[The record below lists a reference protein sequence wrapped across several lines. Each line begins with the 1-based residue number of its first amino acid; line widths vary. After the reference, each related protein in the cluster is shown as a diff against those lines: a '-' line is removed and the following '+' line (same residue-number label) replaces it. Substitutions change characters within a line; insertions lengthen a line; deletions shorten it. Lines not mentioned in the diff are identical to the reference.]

1 MSINLDKIDFHD
13 FNSLFKQSEP
23 KSIDIYIN
31 SFYSFLFLKNSTFY
45 STLKSISEK
54 NYSCIRILSMCS
66 KDQFDSICSYFS
78 SIKNICFNN
87 IPCFTEKPENF
98 ITIYINKK
106 IIFFFKITYEETK
119 KAFNCTL
126 YNILF
131 NELITF
137 FLLIY
142 DFLWKTIEKNEVLEE
157 RTIFQQDFIDIATHQ
172 LRNPILPILGF
183 SKTLKSKIKDPV
195 LLEYVDII
203 IRNGEKLRDI
213 ANDILDVSRI
223 ETNSLKTNK
232 ESFDISMMISNIIAE
247 YQNISLREST
257 DIKFIYYGK
266 LNLSI
271 NADKS
276 FISQA
281 LYNLLN
287 NSYFFT
293 KSNQGQEIS
302 ISLDLENN
310 SHVTITVEDEGP
322 GMDEKDLDHLFTKFF
337 TKNSGGTGLGL
348 YISKKLIELH
358 GGSIDVKN
366 RSPDLG
372 LKFVVKI
379 PISTTN
385 DLFNQYVEN
394 KPEITRI
401 LFIDSFSENLNL
413 VKNKIQNFG
422 YRVDYYTDPL
432 DAMEHF
438 IPGKYVFIFLG
449 IDIGGIDGFDLYDEL
464 KKRDNNI
471 KGYFMTS
478 NKINL
483 DAMEEIFSKDMMTS
497 NFLHKPVSMDAVLK
511 IIKENE

>member
-1 MSINLDKIDFHD
+1 M
-13 FNSLFKQSEP
+13 
-23 KSIDIYIN
+23 
-31 SFYSFLFLKNSTFY
+31 T
-45 STLKSISEK
+45 
-54 NYSCIRILSMCS
+54 
-66 KDQFDSICSYFS
+66 
-78 SIKNICFNN
+78 
-87 IPCFTEKPENF
+87 
-98 ITIYINKK
+98 
-106 IIFFFKITYEETK
+106 
-119 KAFNCTL
+119 
-126 YNILF
+126 
-131 NELITF
+131 TF

-157 RTIFQQDFIDIATHQ
+157 HTIFQQDFIDIATHQ

-232 ESFDISMMISNIIAE
+232 ESFDIGLMISNIIAE

-266 LNLSI
+266 SNLSI

-322 GMDEKDLDHLFTKFF
+322 GMDEKDLDHIFTKFF

-348 YISKKLIELH
+348 YISKKLFELH

-379 PISTTN
+379 PLSTTN

-394 KPEITRI
+394 KPEIIRI

-413 VKNKIQNFG
+413 VKNKIQTLG
-422 YRVDYYTDPL
+422 YKVDYYTDPL

-464 KKRDNNI
+464 KKRDNDI

-497 NFLHKPVSMDAVLK
+497 NFLHKPVSMDLVLK

>member
-1 MSINLDKIDFHD
+1 M
-13 FNSLFKQSEP
+13 
-23 KSIDIYIN
+23 
-31 SFYSFLFLKNSTFY
+31 T
-45 STLKSISEK
+45 
-54 NYSCIRILSMCS
+54 
-66 KDQFDSICSYFS
+66 
-78 SIKNICFNN
+78 
-87 IPCFTEKPENF
+87 
-98 ITIYINKK
+98 
-106 IIFFFKITYEETK
+106 
-119 KAFNCTL
+119 
-126 YNILF
+126 
-131 NELITF
+131 TF

-157 RTIFQQDFIDIATHQ
+157 HTIFQQDFIDIATHQ

-232 ESFDISMMISNIIAE
+232 ESFDISLMISNIIAE

-266 LNLSI
+266 SNLSI

-322 GMDEKDLDHLFTKFF
+322 GMDEKDLDHIFTKFF

-379 PISTTN
+379 PLSTTN

-394 KPEITRI
+394 KPEIIRI

-413 VKNKIQNFG
+413 VKNKIQTLG
-422 YRVDYYTDPL
+422 YKVDYYTDPL

-464 KKRDNNI
+464 KKRDNDI

-497 NFLHKPVSMDAVLK
+497 NFLHKPVSMDSVLK

>member
-1 MSINLDKIDFHD
+1 M
-13 FNSLFKQSEP
+13 
-23 KSIDIYIN
+23 
-31 SFYSFLFLKNSTFY
+31 T
-45 STLKSISEK
+45 
-54 NYSCIRILSMCS
+54 
-66 KDQFDSICSYFS
+66 
-78 SIKNICFNN
+78 
-87 IPCFTEKPENF
+87 
-98 ITIYINKK
+98 
-106 IIFFFKITYEETK
+106 
-119 KAFNCTL
+119 
-126 YNILF
+126 
-131 NELITF
+131 TF

-157 RTIFQQDFIDIATHQ
+157 HTIFQQDFIDIATHQ

-232 ESFDISMMISNIIAE
+232 DSFDISLMISNIIAE

-266 LNLSI
+266 SNLSI

-276 FISQA
+276 FVSQA

-322 GMDEKDLDHLFTKFF
+322 GMDEKDLDHIFTKFF

-379 PISTTN
+379 PLSTTN

-394 KPEITRI
+394 KPEIIRI

-413 VKNKIQNFG
+413 VKNKIQNLG

-464 KKRDNNI
+464 KKRDNDI

-497 NFLHKPVSMDAVLK
+497 NFLHKPVSMDSVLK

>member
-1 MSINLDKIDFHD
+1 M
-13 FNSLFKQSEP
+13 
-23 KSIDIYIN
+23 
-31 SFYSFLFLKNSTFY
+31 
-45 STLKSISEK
+45 
-54 NYSCIRILSMCS
+54 
-66 KDQFDSICSYFS
+66 
-78 SIKNICFNN
+78 
-87 IPCFTEKPENF
+87 
-98 ITIYINKK
+98 
-106 IIFFFKITYEETK
+106 
-119 KAFNCTL
+119 
-126 YNILF
+126 
-131 NELITF
+131 
-137 FLLIY
+137 
-142 DFLWKTIEKNEVLEE
+142 
-157 RTIFQQDFIDIATHQ
+157 
-172 LRNPILPILGF
+172 
-183 SKTLKSKIKDPV
+183 
-195 LLEYVDII
+195 
-203 IRNGEKLRDI
+203 
-213 ANDILDVSRI
+213 
-223 ETNSLKTNK
+223 KTNK
-232 ESFDISMMISNIIAE
+232 ESFDIGLMISNIIAE

-266 LNLSI
+266 SNLSI

-322 GMDEKDLDHLFTKFF
+322 GMDEKDLDNIFTKFF

-348 YISKKLIELH
+348 YISKKLFELH

-379 PISTTN
+379 PLSTTN

-394 KPEITRI
+394 KPEIIRI

-413 VKNKIQNFG
+413 VKNKIQTLG
-422 YRVDYYTDPL
+422 YKVDYYTDPL

-464 KKRDNNI
+464 KKRDNDI

-497 NFLHKPVSMDAVLK
+497 NFLHKPVSMDSVLK